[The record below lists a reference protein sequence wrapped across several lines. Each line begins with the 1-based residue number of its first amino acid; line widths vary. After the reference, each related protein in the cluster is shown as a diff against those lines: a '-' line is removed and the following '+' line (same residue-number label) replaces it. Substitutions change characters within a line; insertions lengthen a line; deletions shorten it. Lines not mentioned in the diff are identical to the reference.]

1 MATNNDN
8 KNKKN
13 NNNKK
18 GSTLVR
24 SALSKK
30 SGGVK
35 KEMSKANDRRQ
46 SAKPVQKDNHRGGG
60 KKLKIGFLG
69 GVGEIGKNMT
79 VIEYGD
85 SIIVID
91 AGMTFP
97 SEEMLGVDVVIPDFS
112 YLIENKEKV
121 KAILCTH
128 GHEDHIGAIPYL
140 MQVLPA
146 PTIYGSTLTLGL
158 IRGKLDEFGLQAKM
172 KTVASGSEIHIDC
185 FKVNFYKVCHSIAG
199 ALAIAVDTPQG
210 VIFHTGDFKI
220 DHTPID
226 NEKMDFAAL
235 AELGMRGVK
244 LMLSDSTNAE
254 RPGHTISERKVGES
268 ISRIF
273 AAHANRRIIVAT
285 FASNLHRIQQI
296 LDISAANNRKVV
308 LSGRSVINV
317 VELGKTLN
325 LLHYDDSLIVNETMM
340 KKIPP
345 ERLCIICTGSQGER
359 VSALSR
365 MATGEHPSI
374 TVGIKDTV
382 IISASAIPGNEKS
395 IYNVINSLYRLGAEV
410 IYSAI
415 EDVHTSGHAHQE
427 ELKMMLSLINPKFF
441 IPVHGEFRH
450 LKIHAGIAQSMGIPK
465 ENILLPE
472 LGWSVEV
479 ARDGLKKL
487 ENIKA
492 GNSYVD
498 GDAVGDLEPVIKDRR
513 QLSADGFIIVL
524 LNLSVEDGMTSA
536 LEIITRGMAAL
547 SEEDLA
553 EMKKQVLA
561 AVKNIKYINRD
572 NRDAVKNAIRRTV
585 RRMIYSSSQSS
596 PMIVPIVVEK

>member
-1 MATNNDN
+1 MA
-8 KNKKN
+8 
-13 NNNKK
+13 
-18 GSTLVR
+18 
-24 SALSKK
+24 
-30 SGGVK
+30 
-35 KEMSKANDRRQ
+35 
-46 SAKPVQKDNHRGGG
+46 

-91 AGMTFP
+91 AGLTFP

-112 YLIENKEKV
+112 YLVENKEKV
-121 KAILCTH
+121 KAVICTH

-140 MQVLPA
+140 LQVLDT
-146 PTIYGSTLTLGL
+146 PTIFGSTLTLGL
-158 IRGKLDEFGLQAKM
+158 IRAKLEEFDIKAKM
-172 KTVASGSEIHIDC
+172 KTVASGSELSIDC
-185 FKVNFYKVCHSIAG
+185 FKITFYKVCHSIAG
-199 ALAIAVDTPQG
+199 ALAVAIDTPQG

-235 AELGMRGVK
+235 SALGKKGVK
-244 LMLSDSTNAE
+244 IMLSDSTNAE

-273 AAHANRRIIVAT
+273 AAHAGRRIIVAT

-296 LDISAANNRKVV
+296 LDIAAANNRRVV
-308 LSGRSVINV
+308 LSGRSVIKV

-325 LLHYDDSLIVNETMM
+325 ILHYDDNLIVNESAM

-345 ERLCIICTGSQGER
+345 EKLCIICTGSQGER
-359 VSALSR
+359 VSALTR

-427 ELKMMLSLINPKFF
+427 ELKMMLSLINPKYF
-441 IPVHGEFRH
+441 IPVHGEYRH

-465 ENILLPE
+465 ENIILPD
-472 LGWSVEV
+472 LGWSIEV
-479 ARDGLKKL
+479 AKDGLKKL

-492 GNSYVD
+492 GNAYVD

-524 LNLSVEDGMTSA
+524 LTLNVEDGKPSA
-536 LEIITRGMAAL
+536 PEIITRGVAAMT
-547 SEEDLA
+547 EEDLA

-561 AVKNIKYINRD
+561 SVKNIKYINND
-572 NRDAVKNAIRRTV
+572 NRDAIKSAIRRAV
-585 RRMIYSSSQSS
+585 RRMIYANNQSS
-596 PMIVPIVVEK
+596 PMILPIVVEK

>member
-1 MATNNDN
+1 MA
-8 KNKKN
+8 
-13 NNNKK
+13 
-18 GSTLVR
+18 
-24 SALSKK
+24 
-30 SGGVK
+30 
-35 KEMSKANDRRQ
+35 
-46 SAKPVQKDNHRGGG
+46 

-91 AGMTFP
+91 AGLTFP

-112 YLIENKEKV
+112 YLVENKDKV
-121 KAILCTH
+121 KAVICTH
-128 GHEDHIGAIPYL
+128 GHEDHIGAVPYL
-140 MQVLPA
+140 FQVIDQ
-146 PTIYGSTLTLGL
+146 PTIFGSTLTLGL
-158 IRGKLDEFGLQAKM
+158 IRAKLEEFGIKAKM
-172 KTVASGSEIHIDC
+172 KTVTSGSEISIDC
-185 FKVNFYKVCHSIAG
+185 FKIKFYKVCHSIAG
-199 ALAIAVDTPQG
+199 ALAVAIDTPQG

-235 AELGMRGVK
+235 ADLGKKGVK

-273 AAHANRRIIVAT
+273 AAHSGRRIIVAT

-296 LDISAANNRKVV
+296 LDIAAANNRRVV
-308 LSGRSVINV
+308 LSGKSVIKV
-317 VELGKTLN
+317 VELGKTLG
-325 LLHYDDSLIVNETMM
+325 LLHYDDNLIVNESAM

-345 ERLCIICTGSQGER
+345 EKLCIICTGSQGER
-359 VSALSR
+359 VSALTR
-365 MATGEHPSI
+365 MAAGEHPSI

-427 ELKMMLSLINPKFF
+427 ELKMMLSLISPKFF

-450 LKIHAGIAQSMGIPK
+450 LKIHASIAQSMGIPK

-479 ARDGLKKL
+479 AKDGLKKL
-487 ENIKA
+487 ENVKA
-492 GNSYVD
+492 GNAYVD

-524 LNLSVEDGMTSA
+524 LNLSVENGKPSSP
-536 LEIITRGMAAL
+536 EIITRGVAAL
-547 SEEDLA
+547 SEEEIT
-553 EMKKQVLA
+553 EMKKQVLG
-561 AVKNIKYINRD
+561 AVKNIKYINSD
-572 NRDAVKNAIRRTV
+572 NRDAVKSAIRRTV
-585 RRMIYSSSQSS
+585 RRMIYSGGSQST

>member
-1 MATNNDN
+1 MA
-8 KNKKN
+8 
-13 NNNKK
+13 
-18 GSTLVR
+18 
-24 SALSKK
+24 
-30 SGGVK
+30 
-35 KEMSKANDRRQ
+35 
-46 SAKPVQKDNHRGGG
+46 

-91 AGMTFP
+91 AGLTFP

-112 YLIENKEKV
+112 YLVENKEKV
-121 KAILCTH
+121 KAVICTH

-140 MQVLPA
+140 LQVMDSPMIL
-146 PTIYGSTLTLGL
+146 GSRLTLGL
-158 IRGKLDEFGLQAKM
+158 IRAKIEEFGLNAKM
-172 KTVASGSEIHIDC
+172 KTVESGTELSVDC
-185 FKVNFYKVCHSIAG
+185 FKIRFYKVCHSIAG
-199 ALAIAVDTPQG
+199 ALALSIDTPQG

-226 NEKMDFAAL
+226 NEQMDFYAL
-235 AELGMRGVK
+235 AELGKNGVK

-254 RPGHTISERKVGES
+254 RPGHTISEKKVGES

-273 AAHANRRIIVAT
+273 AANVGRRIIVAT

-296 LDISAANNRKVV
+296 LDIAAASGRRVV
-308 LSGRSVINV
+308 LSGRSVIKV

-325 LLHYDDSLIVNETMM
+325 LLHYDDSLIVTEAAM
-340 KKIPP
+340 KSIPP
-345 ERLCIICTGSQGER
+345 EKLCIICTGSQGER
-359 VSALSR
+359 VSALTR
-365 MATGEHPSI
+365 MAAGEHPSI
-374 TVGIKDTV
+374 TVGIKDTI

-410 IYSAI
+410 IYAAI

-427 ELKMMLSLINPKFF
+427 ELKMMLSLIRPKYF

-465 ENILLPE
+465 ENILIPE
-472 LGWSVEV
+472 LGWCVEI
-479 ARDGLKKL
+479 AKDGLKKL
-487 ENIKA
+487 DGIKA

-524 LNLSVEDGMTSA
+524 LTVNVENGKIPSQP
-536 LEIITRGMAAL
+536 EIITRGMAAL
-547 SEEDLA
+547 SEEEIA
-553 EMKKQVLA
+553 EMKKQVLGA
-561 AVKNIKYINRD
+561 LKNMKYINSD
-572 NRDAVKNAIRRTV
+572 NREAVKSTIRRTV
-585 RRMIYSSSQSS
+585 RKLLYQSQSS

>member
-1 MATNNDN
+1 MA
-8 KNKKN
+8 
-13 NNNKK
+13 
-18 GSTLVR
+18 
-24 SALSKK
+24 
-30 SGGVK
+30 K
-35 KEMSKANDRRQ
+35 KENVKNETTKVV
-46 SAKPVQKDNHRGGG
+46 AKKEKSRKPHSQKGGG

-85 SIIVID
+85 SMIVID
-91 AGMTFP
+91 AGLTFP

-112 YLIENKEKV
+112 YLVENKEKV
-121 KAILCTH
+121 KAVICTH

-140 MQVLPA
+140 LQVIGT

-158 IRGKLDEFGLQAKM
+158 IRGKLDEFGINAKM
-172 KTVASGSEIHIDC
+172 KTVASGSEIGIDC
-185 FKVNFYKVCHSIAG
+185 FKIKFYKVCHSIAG
-199 ALAIAVDTPQG
+199 ALAIAIDTPQG

-235 AELGMRGVK
+235 AELGKKGVK

-273 AAHANRRIIVAT
+273 AAHSGRRIIVAT

-317 VELGKTLN
+317 VELGKTLK
-325 LLHYDDSLIVNETMM
+325 LLHYDDNLIVNESMM

-345 ERLCIICTGSQGER
+345 EKLCIICTGSQGER
-359 VSALSR
+359 VSALTR

-479 ARDGLKKL
+479 AKDGLKKL
-487 ENIKA
+487 ENVKA

-524 LNLSVEDGMTSA
+524 LNLSVEDGNTSTP
-536 LEIITRGMAAL
+536 EIITRGMAAL

-572 NRDAVKNAIRRTV
+572 NRDAVKSAIRRTV
-585 RRMIYSSSQSS
+585 RRMIYTNSQSS

>member
-1 MATNNDN
+1 MARNIE
-8 KNKKN
+8 
-13 NNNKK
+13 
-18 GSTLVR
+18 
-24 SALSKK
+24 
-30 SGGVK
+30 K
-35 KEMSKANDRRQ
+35 KESKRRIDVKHGVG
-46 SAKPVQKDNHRGGG
+46 AKRNNG

-85 SIIVID
+85 SMIVID
-91 AGMTFP
+91 AGLTFP
-97 SEEMLGVDVVIPDFS
+97 SEEMLGVDVVIPDFA
-112 YLIENKEKV
+112 YLVENKEKV
-121 KAILCTH
+121 KAIVCTH

-140 MQVLPA
+140 LQVLPS
-146 PTIYGSTLTLGL
+146 PIVYGSTLTLGL
-158 IRGKLDEFGLQAKM
+158 IRGKLDEFSLNAKM
-172 KTVASGSEIHIDC
+172 KTVASGSEISIDC
-185 FKVNFYKVCHSIAG
+185 FKIKFFKVCHSIAG
-199 ALAIAVDTPQG
+199 ALAVAIDTPQG

-235 AELGMRGVK
+235 AELGKKGVK

-273 AAHANRRIIVAT
+273 AAHAGRRIIVAT

-317 VELGKTLN
+317 VELGKTLK
-325 LLHYDDSLIVNETMM
+325 LLHYNDDLIVSESLM

-345 ERLCIICTGSQGER
+345 ERLCVICTGSQGER
-359 VSALSR
+359 VSALTR

-472 LGWSVEV
+472 LGWCVEV
-479 ARDGLKKL
+479 AKDGLKKL
-487 ENIKA
+487 DNIQA

-513 QLSADGFIIVL
+513 QLSAEGFIIVL
-524 LNLSVEDGMTSA
+524 LNLSVEDGNPSA
-536 LEIITRGMAAL
+536 PEIITRGMAAFG
-547 SEEDLA
+547 EEELA

-572 NRDAVKNAIRRTV
+572 NRDAIKSAIRRTV
-585 RRMIYSSSQSS
+585 RRMIYTNSQSS

>member
-1 MATNNDN
+1 MIKNDNQKQKN
-8 KNKKN
+8 KNKPVVKRGGGARKN
-13 NNNKK
+13 N
-18 GSTLVR
+18 
-24 SALSKK
+24 
-30 SGGVK
+30 
-35 KEMSKANDRRQ
+35 
-46 SAKPVQKDNHRGGG
+46 G

-85 SIIVID
+85 SMIVID
-91 AGMTFP
+91 AGLTFP
-97 SEEMLGVDVVIPDFS
+97 SEEMLGVDVVIPDFT
-112 YLIENKEKV
+112 YLVENKEKV
-121 KAILCTH
+121 KAVICTH

-140 MQVLPA
+140 LQVLDNPV
-146 PTIYGSTLTLGL
+146 IYGSTLTLGL
-158 IRGKLDEFGLQAKM
+158 IRGKLDEFDINAKM
-172 KTVASGSEIHIDC
+172 KTVSSGSEVSIDC
-185 FKVNFYKVCHSIAG
+185 FKIKFYKVCHSIAG

-235 AELGMRGVK
+235 AELGKKGVK

-273 AAHANRRIIVAT
+273 AAHSGRRIIVAT

-325 LLHYDDSLIVNETMM
+325 LLHYDDSLIVSESLM

-359 VSALSR
+359 VSALTR

-427 ELKMMLSLINPKFF
+427 ELKMMLSLINPKYF

-450 LKIHAGIAQSMGIPK
+450 LKIHAGIAQAMGIPK

-472 LGWSVEV
+472 LGWCVEV
-479 ARDGLKKL
+479 AKDGLKKL
-487 ENIKA
+487 DNIQA

-513 QLSADGFIIVL
+513 QLSAEGFIIVL
-524 LNLSVEDGMTSA
+524 LNFSVEDGVPSSP
-536 LEIITRGMAAL
+536 EIITRGMAAL
-547 SEEDLA
+547 SEEEL
-553 EMKKQVLA
+553 EQMKKQVLA
-561 AVKNIKYINRD
+561 AVKTIKYVNRD
-572 NRDAVKNAIRRTV
+572 NRDAIKSAIRRTV
-585 RRMIYSSSQSS
+585 RKMIFSNSQSL

>member
-1 MATNNDN
+1 MA
-8 KNKKN
+8 
-13 NNNKK
+13 
-18 GSTLVR
+18 
-24 SALSKK
+24 
-30 SGGVK
+30 
-35 KEMSKANDRRQ
+35 
-46 SAKPVQKDNHRGGG
+46 

-85 SIIVID
+85 SIVVID
-91 AGMTFP
+91 AGLTFP

-112 YLIENKEKV
+112 YLVENKEKV
-121 KAILCTH
+121 KAVICTH

-140 MQVLPA
+140 LQVVDTPV
-146 PTIYGSTLTLGL
+146 IFGSRLTLGL
-158 IRGKLDEFGLQAKM
+158 IRSKLEEFSLKAKM
-172 KTVASGSEIHIDC
+172 KTVDAGSEISVDC
-185 FKVNFYKVCHSIAG
+185 FKIRFYKVCHSIAG
-199 ALAIAVDTPQG
+199 ALALSIDTPQG

-226 NEKMDFAAL
+226 NEQMDFYAL
-235 AELGMRGVK
+235 AELGKKGVK

-273 AAHANRRIIVAT
+273 AANEKRRIIVAT

-296 LDISAANNRKVV
+296 LDIAAASGRRVV
-308 LSGRSVINV
+308 LSGRSVIKV
-317 VELGKTLN
+317 VELGKTLK
-325 LLHYDDSLIVNETMM
+325 LLRYDDNLIVSEAAM

-345 ERLCIICTGSQGER
+345 EKLCIICTGSQGER
-359 VSALSR
+359 VSALTR
-365 MATGEHPSI
+365 MAAGEHPSV

-410 IYSAI
+410 IYAAI

-427 ELKMMLSLINPKFF
+427 ELKMMLSLIRPKYF

-450 LKIHAGIAQSMGIPK
+450 LKIHAGIAQAMGVKK
-465 ENILLPE
+465 ENILIPE

-479 ARDGLKKL
+479 AKDGLKKL
-487 ENIKA
+487 DGIKA

-524 LNLSVEDGMTSA
+524 LTVNVENGKVPMPP
-536 LEIITRGMAAL
+536 EIITRGMAAL
-547 SEEDLA
+547 SEEEIA
-553 EMKKQVLA
+553 EMKKQIA
-561 AVKNIKYINRD
+561 DAVKNIKYRNSD
-572 NRDAVKNAIRRTV
+572 NRETIKSTIRRTV
-585 RRMIYSSSQSS
+585 RKMLYASSQST

>member
-1 MATNNDN
+1 MTDKKNS
-8 KNKKN
+8 NKKE
-13 NNNKK
+13 NKK
-18 GSTLVR
+18 DIVRRPSSKRGS
-24 SALSKK
+24 
-30 SGGVK
+30 
-35 KEMSKANDRRQ
+35 
-46 SAKPVQKDNHRGGG
+46 G

-85 SIIVID
+85 SMIVID
-91 AGMTFP
+91 AGLTFP

-112 YLIENKEKV
+112 YLVENKEKV
-121 KAILCTH
+121 KAVICTH

-140 MQVLPA
+140 LQVLDNPV
-146 PTIYGSTLTLGL
+146 IYGSTLTLGL
-158 IRGKLDEFGLQAKM
+158 IRGKLDEFAINAKM
-172 KTVASGSEIHIDC
+172 KTVASGSEIQVDC
-185 FKVNFYKVCHSIAG
+185 FKVKFFKVCHSIAG
-199 ALAIAVDTPQG
+199 ALAIAIDTPQG

-235 AELGMRGVK
+235 AELGKKGVK

-317 VELGKTLN
+317 VELGKTLK
-325 LLHYDDSLIVNETMM
+325 LLHYDDNLIVNESLM

-345 ERLCIICTGSQGER
+345 EKLCIICTGSQGER
-359 VSALSR
+359 VSALTR

-479 ARDGLKKL
+479 AKDGLKKL

-524 LNLSVEDGMTSA
+524 LNLSVEDGKTSA

-547 SEEDLA
+547 SEDDLA

-585 RRMIYSSSQSS
+585 RRMIYTSTQSS

>member
-1 MATNNDN
+1 MA
-8 KNKKN
+8 
-13 NNNKK
+13 
-18 GSTLVR
+18 
-24 SALSKK
+24 
-30 SGGVK
+30 
-35 KEMSKANDRRQ
+35 
-46 SAKPVQKDNHRGGG
+46 

-91 AGMTFP
+91 AGLTFP

-112 YLIENKEKV
+112 YLVENKEKV

-140 MQVLPA
+140 LQVLDSPV
-146 PTIYGSTLTLGL
+146 IFGSTLTLGL
-158 IRGKLDEFGLQAKM
+158 IRGKIEEFGLKAKM
-172 KTVASGSEIHIDC
+172 KTVDSGTEISVDC
-185 FKVNFYKVCHSIAG
+185 FKIRFYKVCHSIAG
-199 ALAIAVDTPQG
+199 ALALSIDTPQG

-226 NEKMDFAAL
+226 NEQMDFYAL
-235 AELGMRGVK
+235 AELGKKGVK

-254 RPGHTISERKVGES
+254 RPGHTISEKKVGES

-273 AAHANRRIIVAT
+273 AANSGRRIIVAT

-296 LDISAANNRKVV
+296 LDIAAASSRRVV
-308 LSGRSVINV
+308 LSGRSVIKV
-317 VELGKTLN
+317 VELGKTLK
-325 LLHYDDSLIVNETMM
+325 LLHYDDSLIVNEAAM

-345 ERLCIICTGSQGER
+345 EKLCIICTGSQGER
-359 VSALSR
+359 VSALTR
-365 MATGEHPSI
+365 MAAGEHPSI
-374 TVGIKDTV
+374 TVGIKDTI

-410 IYSAI
+410 IYAAI

-427 ELKMMLSLINPKFF
+427 ELKMMLSLIRPKFF

-465 ENILLPE
+465 ENILIPE
-472 LGWSVEV
+472 LGWCVEV
-479 ARDGLKKL
+479 AKDGLKKL
-487 ENIKA
+487 DGIKA

-513 QLSADGFIIVL
+513 QLSADGFIIIL
-524 LNLSVEDGMTSA
+524 LTVSVESGKIPEQP
-536 LEIITRGMAAL
+536 EIITRGMAAL
-547 SEEDLA
+547 SEEEIA
-553 EMKKQVLA
+553 EMKKQVVGAL
-561 AVKNIKYINRD
+561 KNMKYINSD
-572 NRDAVKNAIRRTV
+572 NREAVKSTIRRTV
-585 RRMIYSSSQSS
+585 RKMLYQSSQSS

>member
-1 MATNNDN
+1 MA
-8 KNKKN
+8 
-13 NNNKK
+13 
-18 GSTLVR
+18 
-24 SALSKK
+24 
-30 SGGVK
+30 
-35 KEMSKANDRRQ
+35 
-46 SAKPVQKDNHRGGG
+46 

-91 AGMTFP
+91 AGLTFP

-112 YLIENKEKV
+112 YLVENKDKV
-121 KAILCTH
+121 KAVICTH
-128 GHEDHIGAIPYL
+128 GHEDHIGAVPYL
-140 MQVLPA
+140 FQVIDQ
-146 PTIYGSTLTLGL
+146 PTIFGSTLTLGL
-158 IRGKLDEFGLQAKM
+158 IRAKLEEFGIKAKM
-172 KTVASGSEIHIDC
+172 KTVTSGTEISIDC
-185 FKVNFYKVCHSIAG
+185 FKIKFYKVCHSIAG
-199 ALAIAVDTPQG
+199 ALAVAIDTPQG
-210 VIFHTGDFKI
+210 IIFHTGDFKI

-235 AELGMRGVK
+235 AELGKKGVK

-273 AAHANRRIIVAT
+273 AAHAGRRIIVAT

-296 LDISAANNRKVV
+296 LDIAAANNRRVV
-308 LSGRSVINV
+308 LSGKSVIKV
-317 VELGKTLN
+317 VELGKTLH
-325 LLHYDDSLIVNETMM
+325 LLHYDDNLIVSESAM

-345 ERLCIICTGSQGER
+345 EKLCIICTGSQGER
-359 VSALSR
+359 VSALTR
-365 MATGEHPSI
+365 MAAGEHPSI

-479 ARDGLKKL
+479 AKDGLKKL

-492 GNSYVD
+492 GNAYVD

-524 LNLSVEDGMTSA
+524 LNLSVENGKPSSP
-536 LEIITRGMAAL
+536 EIITRGVAAL
-547 SEEDLA
+547 SEEEIT
-553 EMKKQVLA
+553 EMKKQVLG
-561 AVKNIKYINRD
+561 AVKNIKYINSD
-572 NRDAVKNAIRRTV
+572 NRDAVKSAIRRAV
-585 RRMIYSSSQSS
+585 RRMIYSGGSQST
-596 PMIVPIVVEK
+596 PMIVPIVVEN

>member
-1 MATNNDN
+1 MA
-8 KNKKN
+8 
-13 NNNKK
+13 
-18 GSTLVR
+18 
-24 SALSKK
+24 
-30 SGGVK
+30 
-35 KEMSKANDRRQ
+35 
-46 SAKPVQKDNHRGGG
+46 

-91 AGMTFP
+91 AGLTFP

-112 YLIENKEKV
+112 YLVENKEKV

-140 MQVLPA
+140 LQVLDSPV
-146 PTIYGSTLTLGL
+146 IFGSTLTLGL
-158 IRGKLDEFGLQAKM
+158 IRGKIEEFGLKAKM
-172 KTVASGSEIHIDC
+172 KTVDSGTEISVDC
-185 FKVNFYKVCHSIAG
+185 FKIRFYKVCHSIAG
-199 ALAIAVDTPQG
+199 ALALSIDTPQG

-226 NEKMDFAAL
+226 NEQMDFYAL
-235 AELGMRGVK
+235 AELGKKGVK

-254 RPGHTISERKVGES
+254 RPGHTISEKKVGES

-273 AAHANRRIIVAT
+273 AANSGRRIIVAT

-296 LDISAANNRKVV
+296 LDIAAASGRRVV
-308 LSGRSVINV
+308 LSGRSVIKV
-317 VELGKTLN
+317 VELGKTLK
-325 LLHYDDSLIVNETMM
+325 LLHYDDSLIVNEAAM

-345 ERLCIICTGSQGER
+345 EKLCIICTGSQGER
-359 VSALSR
+359 VSALTR
-365 MATGEHPSI
+365 MAAGEHPSI
-374 TVGIKDTV
+374 TVGIKDTI

-410 IYSAI
+410 IYAAI

-427 ELKMMLSLINPKFF
+427 ELKMMLSLIRPKFF

-465 ENILLPE
+465 ENILIPE
-472 LGWSVEV
+472 LGWCVEV
-479 ARDGLKKL
+479 AKDGLKKL
-487 ENIKA
+487 DGIKA

-524 LNLSVEDGMTSA
+524 LTVSVENGKIPA
-536 LEIITRGMAAL
+536 QPEIITRGMAAL
-547 SEEDLA
+547 SEEEIA
-553 EMKKQVLA
+553 EMKKQVVGAL
-561 AVKNIKYINRD
+561 KNMKYINSD
-572 NRDAVKNAIRRTV
+572 NREAVKSTIRRTV
-585 RRMIYSSSQSS
+585 RKMLYQSSQSS

>member
-1 MATNNDN
+1 MAIEN
-8 KNKKN
+8 KNKN
-13 NNNKK
+13 NVSNKQNNLKK
-18 GSTLVR
+18 KQNTIPQNAQKKDR
-24 SALSKK
+24 SKQPSQRKD
-30 SGGVK
+30 SRQ
-35 KEMSKANDRRQ
+35 KAT
-46 SAKPVQKDNHRGGG
+46 GG

-85 SIIVID
+85 SIVVID
-91 AGMTFP
+91 AGLTFP
-97 SEEMLGVDVVIPDFS
+97 SEEMLGVDVVIPDFT
-112 YLIENKEKV
+112 YLVENKEKV

-140 MQVLPA
+140 MQVLDK

-158 IRGKLDEFGLQAKM
+158 IRGKLDEFSLQAKM
-172 KTVASGSEIHIDC
+172 KTVTSGSEIRIDC
-185 FKVNFYKVCHSIAG
+185 FKIKFYKVCHSIAG
-199 ALAIAVDTPQG
+199 ALAIAIDTPQG

-235 AELGMRGVK
+235 AELGKSGVK

-325 LLHYDDSLIVNETMM
+325 LLHYDDNLIVSESLM

-450 LKIHAGIAQSMGIPK
+450 LKIHAGIAQSMGVPK

-524 LNLSVEDGMTSA
+524 LNLSVEDGKTYS

-585 RRMIYSSSQSS
+585 RRMIYSSSQST

>member
-1 MATNNDN
+1 MA
-8 KNKKN
+8 
-13 NNNKK
+13 
-18 GSTLVR
+18 
-24 SALSKK
+24 
-30 SGGVK
+30 
-35 KEMSKANDRRQ
+35 
-46 SAKPVQKDNHRGGG
+46 

-91 AGMTFP
+91 AGLTFP
-97 SEEMLGVDVVIPDFS
+97 SEEMLGVDVVIPDFT
-112 YLIENKEKV
+112 YLVENKEKV
-121 KAILCTH
+121 KAVICTH
-128 GHEDHIGAIPYL
+128 GHEDHIGAVPYL
-140 MQVLPA
+140 LQVVDT
-146 PTIYGSTLTLGL
+146 PTVFGSTLTLGL
-158 IRGKLDEFGLQAKM
+158 IRAKLEEFDLKAKM
-172 KTVASGSEIHIDC
+172 KTVSAGSTISIDC
-185 FKVNFYKVCHSIAG
+185 FKIKFYKVCHSIAG
-199 ALAIAVDTPQG
+199 ALALSIDTPQG

-235 AELGMRGVK
+235 ADLGKKGVK
-244 LMLSDSTNAE
+244 VMLSDSTNAE

-273 AAHANRRIIVAT
+273 AAHAGRRIIVAT

-296 LDISAANNRKVV
+296 LDIAAANNRRVV
-308 LSGRSVINV
+308 LSGRSVIKV
-317 VELGKTLN
+317 VELGKTLG
-325 LLHYDDSLIVNETMM
+325 LLRYNDNLIVNESAM

-345 ERLCIICTGSQGER
+345 EKLCIICTGSQGER
-359 VSALSR
+359 VSALTR
-365 MATGEHPSI
+365 MAAGEHPSI
-374 TVGIKDTV
+374 TVGIKDTI

-427 ELKMMLSLINPKFF
+427 ELKMMLSLISPKYF

-450 LKIHAGIAQSMGIPK
+450 LKIHASIAQAMGIPK

-472 LGWSVEV
+472 LGWSIEV
-479 ARDGLKKL
+479 AKDGLKKL

-492 GNSYVD
+492 GNAYVD
-498 GDAVGDLEPVIKDRR
+498 GDAVGDLEPVINDRR
-513 QLSADGFIIVL
+513 RLSADGFIIVL
-524 LNLSVEDGMTSA
+524 LTLNVENGKP
-536 LEIITRGMAAL
+536 LPPEIITRGVASL
-547 SEEDLA
+547 SEDNIA
-553 EMKKQVLA
+553 EMKKQVLN
-561 AVKNIKYINRD
+561 AVKNIKYINTD
-572 NRDAVKNAIRRTV
+572 NRDAVKAAIRRTV
-585 RRMIYSSSQSS
+585 KRMVGPNGQSF

>member
-1 MATNNDN
+1 MA
-8 KNKKN
+8 
-13 NNNKK
+13 
-18 GSTLVR
+18 
-24 SALSKK
+24 
-30 SGGVK
+30 
-35 KEMSKANDRRQ
+35 
-46 SAKPVQKDNHRGGG
+46 

-91 AGMTFP
+91 AGLTFP

-112 YLIENKEKV
+112 YLVENKEKV
-121 KAILCTH
+121 KAVICTH

-140 MQVLPA
+140 LQVIDTPV
-146 PTIYGSTLTLGL
+146 IFGSTLTLGL
-158 IRGKLDEFGLQAKM
+158 IRAKIEEFGLKAKM
-172 KTVASGSEIHIDC
+172 KTVSSGSEISIDC
-185 FKVNFYKVCHSIAG
+185 FKIKFYKVCHSIAG
-199 ALAIAVDTPQG
+199 ALALSIDTPQG

-226 NEKMDFAAL
+226 NEQMDFFAL
-235 AELGMRGVK
+235 AELGKKGVK

-273 AAHANRRIIVAT
+273 AAHAGRRIIVAT

-296 LDISAANNRKVV
+296 LDIAAANGRRVV
-308 LSGRSVINV
+308 LSGRSVIKV

-325 LLHYDDSLIVNETMM
+325 ILHYDDSLIVNESAM

-345 ERLCIICTGSQGER
+345 EKLCIICTGSQGER
-359 VSALSR
+359 VSALTR
-365 MATGEHPSI
+365 MAAGEHPSI

-427 ELKMMLSLINPKFF
+427 ELKMMLSLIRPKFF

-450 LKIHAGIAQSMGIPK
+450 LKIHAGIAQSLGIPK

-479 ARDGLKKL
+479 AKDGLKKL
-487 ENIKA
+487 EGIKA

-524 LNLSVEDGMTSA
+524 LTINVENGKVPVQP
-536 LEIITRGMAAL
+536 EIITRGMVAFT
-547 SEEDLA
+547 EEEIA
-553 EMKKQVLA
+553 EMRKQILST
-561 AVKNIKYINRD
+561 VKNIKYINSD
-572 NRDAVKNAIRRTV
+572 NRDAIKSAIRRTV
-585 RRMIYSSSQSS
+585 RRMLYSNGQST

>member
-1 MATNNDN
+1 MA
-8 KNKKN
+8 
-13 NNNKK
+13 
-18 GSTLVR
+18 
-24 SALSKK
+24 
-30 SGGVK
+30 
-35 KEMSKANDRRQ
+35 
-46 SAKPVQKDNHRGGG
+46 

-91 AGMTFP
+91 AGLTFP

-112 YLIENKEKV
+112 YLVENKEKV

-140 MQVLPA
+140 LQVLDSPV
-146 PTIYGSTLTLGL
+146 IFGSTLTLGL
-158 IRGKLDEFGLQAKM
+158 IRGKIEEFGLKAKM
-172 KTVASGSEIHIDC
+172 KTVDSGTEISVDC
-185 FKVNFYKVCHSIAG
+185 FKIRFYKVCHSIAG
-199 ALAIAVDTPQG
+199 ALALSIDTPQG
-210 VIFHTGDFKI
+210 MIFHTGDFKI

-226 NEKMDFAAL
+226 NEQMDFYAL
-235 AELGMRGVK
+235 AELGKKGVK

-254 RPGHTISERKVGES
+254 RPGHTISEKKVGES

-273 AAHANRRIIVAT
+273 AANSGRRIIVAT

-296 LDISAANNRKVV
+296 LDIAAASGRRVI
-308 LSGRSVINV
+308 LSGRSVIKV
-317 VELGKTLN
+317 VELGKTLK
-325 LLHYDDSLIVNETMM
+325 LLHYDDSLIVNEAAM

-345 ERLCIICTGSQGER
+345 EKLCIICTGSQGER
-359 VSALSR
+359 VSALTR
-365 MATGEHPSI
+365 MAAGEHPSI
-374 TVGIKDTV
+374 TVGIKDTI

-410 IYSAI
+410 IYAAI

-427 ELKMMLSLINPKFF
+427 ELKMMLSLIRPKFF

-465 ENILLPE
+465 ENILIPE
-472 LGWSVEV
+472 LGWCVEV
-479 ARDGLKKL
+479 AKDGLKKL
-487 ENIKA
+487 DGIKA

-513 QLSADGFIIVL
+513 QLSADGFIIIL
-524 LNLSVEDGMTSA
+524 LTVSVENGKIPA
-536 LEIITRGMAAL
+536 QPEIITRGMAAL
-547 SEEDLA
+547 SEEEIA
-553 EMKKQVLA
+553 EMKKQVVGAL
-561 AVKNIKYINRD
+561 KNMKYINSD
-572 NRDAVKNAIRRTV
+572 NREAVKSTIRRTV
-585 RRMIYSSSQSS
+585 RKMLYQSSQSS